1 VSWIQTW
8 NRCLLWFVPP
18 SLRDADADTLRRAKL
33 CVGYTFTVP
42 VWGPILAWL
51 LWWSGQT
58 AVAGAIAISTVC
70 TVVPLLLLRATG
82 SLALTAH
89 VIAGVT
95 AAFTILCSWL
105 EGGLAA
111 PGMLWFPLA
120 PVLAIL
126 IGGRR
131 AGMGWAGV
139 MIAGLVFFYVMEI
152 QGLAPTF
159 RVSGLNLALVRV
171 TLATA
176 AIVLFAGVA
185 SLFESLKSDALTSLQ
200 AANRDLERARDEA
213 QAATRAKSDFLAT
226 MSHEV
231 RTPLHGIFGMTE
243 LALDTTDDADRREFI
258 LRARAC
264 GETLL
269 TLINDILDFSRIE
282 AGRLG
287 LERTPFDVR
296 TILADV
302 LDTVAVDASQRGIEV
317 IGCVEE
323 EVPDRLLGDPARL
336 RQIVVN
342 LAANA
347 VKFTAAGEVVI
358 AIGAHALENDLR
370 DDRMRLTVRVRDT
383 GIGMDAETRTH
394 IFEAFTQGDG
404 STTRR
409 YGGTG
414 LGLAIVERLV
424 RLMDGTITVAS
435 EPGAGSIFT
444 LVIPLSIAD
453 SVRVEAAPILAGVR
467 VLVVDPHAGSRAH
480 LAHLLA
486 YRGCTVSQAESVD
499 GACTWLKTAGGAQTV
514 DAIVLSLPEEP
525 AVAVER
531 LRAVAPH
538 AEVVALAMSTQRA
551 GREAL
556 QVVATVEKPVKT
568 EPLVTAVAEAARRA
582 LDDRAHG
589 TCVA

>member
-1 VSWIQTW
+1 VRWVQTW

-33 CVGYTFTVP
+33 CVGYAFTVP

-51 LWWSGQT
+51 LWWIGQN
-58 AVAGAIAISTVC
+58 AVAGAIAMATAC
-70 TVVPLLLLRATG
+70 TIAPLLLLRTTG

-89 VIAGVT
+89 VIAGAT

-111 PGMLWFPLA
+111 PGLLWFPLA
-120 PVLAIL
+120 PVLATL

-131 AGMGWAGV
+131 AGAGWAGV

-185 SLFESLKSDALTSLQ
+185 FLFESLKSDALTSLQ

-269 TLINDILDFSRIE
+269 TLIDDILDFSRIE

-296 TILADV
+296 AILGDV

-323 EVPDRLLGDPARL
+323 EVPDRLVGDPARL

-358 AIGAHALENDLR
+358 AIGAQALP
-370 DDRMRLTVRVRDT
+370 DDRARLTVRVRDT
-383 GIGMDAETRTH
+383 GIGMDAETQAH

-414 LGLAIVERLV
+414 LGLAIVQRLV
-424 RLMDGTITVAS
+424 RLMDGEIAVTS

-444 LVIPLSIAD
+444 LAIPLSIAD

-467 VLVVDPHAGSRAH
+467 VLVIDAHAGSRAH
-480 LAHLLA
+480 LGHVLAH
-486 YRGCTVSQAESVD
+486 RGCAVGQAESID
-499 GACTWLKTAGGAQTV
+499 GACTWLATSGARTV
-514 DAIVLSLPEEP
+514 DAIVLALPDEP
-525 AVAVER
+525 AAAVER
-531 LRAVAPH
+531 LRAAAPH

-556 QVVATVEKPVKT
+556 HVVATVEKPVKT
-568 EPLVTAVAEAARRA
+568 EPLVAAVAAAARRA
-582 LDDRAHG
+582 HGHRAHDAR
-589 TCVA
+589 VA